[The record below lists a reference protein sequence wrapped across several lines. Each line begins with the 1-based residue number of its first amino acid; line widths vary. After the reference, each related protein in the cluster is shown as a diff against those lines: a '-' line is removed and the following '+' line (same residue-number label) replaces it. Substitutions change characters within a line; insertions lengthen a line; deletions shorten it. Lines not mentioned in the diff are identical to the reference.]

1 MKIKQKPEDFLVEE
15 INSFDV
21 KVTTNSGR
29 EYLLRHV
36 HVLQAGWH
44 VELYIRGLESY
55 EKRDETDKRV
65 EAALVDI
72 VKGEVKRTLSVP
84 YENSKYLAIVIR
96 PIGLPKGQPDLG
108 RVADYVS
115 TYQTYVDSGGN
126 RIIAKMEIQPV
137 VMKNVLKDV
146 YNEAMKKRVPLTVPP
161 QEVKSEG

>member
-1 MKIKQKPEDFLVEE
+1 M
-15 INSFDV
+15 
-21 KVTTNSGR
+21 
-29 EYLLRHV
+29 
-36 HVLQAGWH
+36 
-44 VELYIRGLESY
+44 
-55 EKRDETDKRV
+55 
-65 EAALVDI
+65 DI